1 MSTGR
6 GTTVSNTSR
15 NSVLAWHLEP
25 PLSGT
30 RTRHGDPIFFIGNHV
45 SKILRNNK
53 EILLEEKI
61 FVDPDIFRLV
71 FRKKI
76 S

>member
-1 MSTGR
+1 MTYNCMSTCR

-30 RTRHGDPIFFIGNHV
+30 RTRFFIGNHV

-61 FVDPDIFRLV
+61 FVDPRYF
-71 FRKKI
+71 
-76 S
+76 